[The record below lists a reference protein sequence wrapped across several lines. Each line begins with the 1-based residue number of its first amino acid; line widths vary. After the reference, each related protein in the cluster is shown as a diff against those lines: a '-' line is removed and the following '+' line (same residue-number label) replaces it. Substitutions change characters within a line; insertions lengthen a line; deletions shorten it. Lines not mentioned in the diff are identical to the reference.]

1 MNIDVLKLKRICEKY
16 NKGPVDLKIEFDYYC
31 IKLHANFLGARV
43 WRKSKAI
50 SYQLFESLGVGQ
62 FESLV
67 DDFMDEFIS
76 EVKKQGELPCDSIS
90 DKVFFDPPCEPLVSE
105 SLAKVIEED
114 IRSGRCFGD
123 IFANKEVEQ

>member
-1 MNIDVLKLKRICEKY
+1 MKIDILELKRICEKY
-16 NKGPVDLKIEFDYYC
+16 NKGPVDLRIIFDNYC
-31 IKLHANFLGARV
+31 VKLDANFLGARV

-76 EVKKQGELPCDSIS
+76 EVKKQGELLCDSIS
-90 DKVFFDPPCEPLVSE
+90 DEVRAYPLHYEPTPFLLSTG
-105 SLAKVIEED
+105 LKKKIEEEV
-114 IRSGRCFGD
+114 FG
-123 IFANKEVEQ
+123 KEVKDEN